1 MRFSVVVA
9 ALCAPSALSFPW
21 LAPEGL
27 DALLNH
33 PEARAEIDRRL
44 KEHQVDQAEKSHE
57 PRQLKTGVVGGVV
70 SLLGGTVEAVVDN
83 VLGLIPTNKAVKGL
97 QKFPESSHPFKA
109 PGKTDQRGPCPG
121 LNTLANH
128 GYIPR
133 NGIATIGQ
141 IQAGTAKLFN
151 MGADLSA
158 LLAVGG
164 AVDGGDILSQKMS
177 IGGPDNRVGLLNGA
191 LNKIF
196 GKPSGIAGHGKF
208 NEGDASATRED
219 FYLNGDNISFK
230 SELFKQMHQQALAK
244 GDGTYN
250 VDAIKEHFK
259 NRYRDS
265 KAANKQ
271 FYFNLP
277 SAAVVMGAY
286 YFVPGFFSNGTIG
299 AGGIANEASI
309 TSFYGAKPKRKNAWK
324 DKDLEYT
331 HVPERIPEQGWYRR
345 ATPMT
350 IPEAVGGILDVY
362 LYAQPALGGSG
373 ADGSWVVGP
382 LDLPKDPQGL
392 SCFLYNAIFANF
404 PAELFN
410 SVRLLQSILNGV
422 SDALVPGYKALGC
435 KVDFPDAK
443 GSSASKK
450 FAAYE
455 KKYVG
460 PAKTKAHTQNP
471 FLPTLPIPGDPRNGA
486 ASSVSRSFRGNTFSS
501 ACRLWMIAQEVLGV
515 YNFAKALI
523 SERVPLS
530 FAELKYQKLLV
541 WVDGLDDGMKRVED
555 CPYESII
562 FHHPKALYAASMN
575 QLKELVFC
583 FYAKYPQSAYTTFFN
598 AAPPTLSLAMLED
611 LQGPSWRHYFY
622 LCVRCWQDLYFS
634 YPMFRDV
641 AKAFLSMAMQKDAIA
656 AGEAQNLLRGVD
668 QTGEHHTTPEEAFTS
683 FIFDFVSER
692 VAEAQIHSMAG
703 SRTRLLEQR
712 LSRVLALLGDQ
723 AQGTPMSGFVAQIA
737 AEDLDMNVLS
747 GSRLDQLPLPRGL
760 RLHGTVDVVDRG
772 FLSLTEAQILLDN
785 YRTKAVQHFPFVP
798 ISSGTTVASLRA
810 DKPFLFMC
818 IMATMKFDNCTIQRQ
833 IGEEIRNQAHQ
844 RVLMQSEST
853 LEILQ
858 GLLVYLAW
866 YQYFFISY
874 EKQQIVPIAQLC
886 VSLVQNLGLDQNP
899 DNMRRKVDLGP
910 DETAPGRKA
919 ARSAEQ
925 LRALLGTYCTAS
937 WVSIK
942 FRTRGALPY
951 TGYIKQSWELLLA
964 NTEYPSDLMI
974 PHFVRI
980 SEFCRRICDTFGYDD
995 LENSGMRGEFVSA
1008 MALQTLNSESTLL
1021 KASIPPDL
1029 QNNLAIIMEVYLLD
1043 TLLGE
1048 VSLHDDFWDSK
1059 STSNFSITNNPS
1071 SSTSTRAS
1079 ILFHL
1084 IRSCK
1089 SLNDAVIA
1097 YPDEELWYITFY
1109 TTAKIC
1115 RSLLCLSN
1123 ASKISSEIFR
1133 ETGLALCN
1141 APFMAISSPVHD
1153 AMTVERVAD
1162 LKGEAKRLQGKFKNL
1177 SSQVQRIGKEEDI
1190 MLGFSSMI
1198 WAVAAAYEET
1208 KRLEP
1213 GLLNFSI
1220 GCDGQNSSSELGS
1233 SEGYLSSTGSG
1244 NLQPEAVLDFGMM
1257 EDETWEELL
1266 AGIATVT
1273 EPASSLQV

>member
-1 MRFSVVVA
+1 MSTSTSSKASGVRRRACVNCTSVKSKCLPFSSDE
-9 ALCAPSALSFPW
+9 CQRC
-21 LAPEGL
+21 
-27 DALLNH
+27 N
-33 PEARAEIDRRL
+33 RL
-44 KEHQVDQAEKSHE
+44 
-57 PRQLKTGVVGGVV
+57 
-70 SLLGGTVEAVVDN
+70 
-83 VLGLIPTNKAVKGL
+83 
-97 QKFPESSHPFKA
+97 
-109 PGKTDQRGPCPG
+109 GKRCT
-121 LNTLANH
+121 
-128 GYIPR
+128 
-133 NGIATIGQ
+133 
-141 IQAGTAKLFN
+141 
-151 MGADLSA
+151 
-158 LLAVGG
+158 
-164 AVDGGDILSQKMS
+164 
-177 IGGPDNRVGLLNGA
+177 
-191 LNKIF
+191 
-196 GKPSGIAGHGKF
+196 
-208 NEGDASATRED
+208 
-219 FYLNGDNISFK
+219 YLN
-230 SELFKQMHQQALAK
+230 
-244 GDGTYN
+244 
-250 VDAIKEHFK
+250 
-259 NRYRDS
+259 
-265 KAANKQ
+265 
-271 FYFNLP
+271 
-277 SAAVVMGAY
+277 VV
-286 YFVPGFFSNGTIG
+286 
-299 AGGIANEASI
+299 E
-309 TSFYGAKPKRKNAWK
+309 KRKS
-324 DKDLEYT
+324 
-331 HVPERIPEQGWYRR
+331 P
-345 ATPMT
+345 
-350 IPEAVGGILDVY
+350 
-362 LYAQPALGGSG
+362 
-373 ADGSWVVGP
+373 
-382 LDLPKDPQGL
+382 
-392 SCFLYNAIFANF
+392 
-404 PAELFN
+404 
-410 SVRLLQSILNGV
+410 
-422 SDALVPGYKALGC
+422 
-435 KVDFPDAK
+435 
-443 GSSASKK
+443 SSS
-450 FAAYE
+450 
-455 KKYVG
+455 
-460 PAKTKAHTQNP
+460 
-471 FLPTLPIPGDPRNGA
+471 
-486 ASSVSRSFRGNTFSS
+486 
-501 ACRLWMIAQEVLGV
+501 
-515 YNFAKALI
+515 
-523 SERVPLS
+523 
-530 FAELKYQKLLV
+530 
-541 WVDGLDDGMKRVED
+541 
-555 CPYESII
+555 
-562 FHHPKALYAASMN
+562 
-575 QLKELVFC
+575 
-583 FYAKYPQSAYTTFFN
+583 
-598 AAPPTLSLAMLED
+598 
-611 LQGPSWRHYFY
+611 
-622 LCVRCWQDLYFS
+622 
-634 YPMFRDV
+634 
-641 AKAFLSMAMQKDAIA
+641 
-656 AGEAQNLLRGVD
+656 
-668 QTGEHHTTPEEAFTS
+668 
-683 FIFDFVSER
+683 
-692 VAEAQIHSMAG
+692 

-723 AQGTPMSGFVAQIA
+723 AQGTPMGGFVAQLA
-737 AEDLDMNVLS
+737 AEDVDMNVLS
-747 GSRLDQLPLPRGL
+747 GSRLGQLPLTRGL

-810 DKPFLFMC
+810 DKSFLFMC
-818 IMATMKFDNCTIQRQ
+818 IMATMKSDNCTIQRQ

-858 GLLVYLAW
+858 GLLIYLAW

-964 NTEYPSDLMI
+964 NAEYPSDLMI

-980 SEFCRRICDTFGYDD
+980 SELCRRICDTFGYDD

-1008 MALQTLNSESTLL
+1008 MALQTLNNESALL

-1029 QNNLAIIMEVYLLD
+1029 QNNLAIRMEVYLLD

-1059 STSNFSITNNPS
+1059 STSNFFITNNPS
-1071 SSTSTRAS
+1071 SSTSTRVS
-1079 ILFHL
+1079 ILFNL

-1123 ASKISSEIFR
+1123 ASKISSEIFI
-1133 ETGLALCN
+1133 ETGLAPCN

-1177 SSQVQRIGKEEDI
+1177 SSQVQRIGNEEDI

>member
-1 MRFSVVVA
+1 MRFFVLIA
-9 ALCAPSALSFPW
+9 AFCAPSALSFPW

-33 PEARAEIDRRL
+33 PEARVEIDRRL
-44 KEHQVDQAEKSHE
+44 KEYQVSQEEKSHE
-57 PRQLKTGVVGGVV
+57 PRQLKTGAVGGVV

-97 QKFPESSHPFKA
+97 QKFPEASHPFKA

-177 IGGPDNRVGLLNGA
+177 IGGPDDRVGLLNGA

-219 FYLNGDNISFK
+219 FYLDGDNISFK
-230 SELFKQMHQQALAK
+230 PELFKQMHQQALAK

-410 SVRLLQSILNGV
+410 SVRLLQSIVNGV

-450 FAAYE
+450 FATYE

-460 PAKTKAHTQNP
+460 PAKTKAVGSGWRQELHN
-471 FLPTLPIPGDPRNGA
+471 LPGLPLVINDEILRIRQDEMS
-486 ASSVSRSFRGNTFSS
+486 ASTSSKASGVRRRACVNCTSVKSKCLPFSS
-501 ACRLWMIAQEVLGV
+501 DECQRCNRLG
-515 YNFAKALI
+515 
-523 SERVPLS
+523 
-530 FAELKYQKLLV
+530 
-541 WVDGLDDGMKRVED
+541 KRCTYLNVVEKRK
-555 CPYESII
+555 S
-562 FHHPKALYAASMN
+562 
-575 QLKELVFC
+575 
-583 FYAKYPQSAYTTFFN
+583 
-598 AAPPTLSLAMLED
+598 
-611 LQGPSWRHYFY
+611 PS
-622 LCVRCWQDLYFS
+622 S
-634 YPMFRDV
+634 
-641 AKAFLSMAMQKDAIA
+641 S
-656 AGEAQNLLRGVD
+656 
-668 QTGEHHTTPEEAFTS
+668 
-683 FIFDFVSER
+683 
-692 VAEAQIHSMAG
+692 

-712 LSRVLALLGDQ
+712 LSRVLALLGAQ
-723 AQGTPMSGFVAQIA
+723 AQGTPMSGFVAQLVA
-737 AEDLDMNVLS
+737 GDLNVNVLN
-747 GSRLDQLPLPRGL
+747 GSQLDQLPLSHGL
-760 RLHGTVDVVDRG
+760 TLQGTLDVVDRG
-772 FLSLTEAQILLDN
+772 FLNLTEAQSLLDN
-785 YRTKAVQHFPFVP
+785 YRSKAIEHFPFVP
-798 ISSGTTVASLRA
+798 ISSETTVASLRTT
-810 DKPFLFMC
+810 KPFLFMC
-818 IMATMKFDNCTIQRQ
+818 IMATMKFDNCSIQRQ

-858 GLLVYLAW
+858 GLLIYLAW

-886 VSLVQNLGLDQNP
+886 ISLVQNLGLDQNP

-919 ARSAEQ
+919 ARSADQ

-964 NTEYPSDLMI
+964 NAEYPSDLMI
-974 PHFVRI
+974 PNFVRI
-980 SEFCRRICDTFGYDD
+980 SEMCRRICDTFGYDD

-1008 MALQTLNSESTLL
+1008 MALQTLNNESALL

-1029 QNNLAIIMEVYLLD
+1029 QNNFALRMEVYLLD

-1048 VSLHDDFWDSK
+1048 VSLHEDFWDTT
-1059 STSNFSITNNPS
+1059 STSNLFVTNNPS
-1071 SSTSTRAS
+1071 SSTSTRVS
-1079 ILFHL
+1079 ILFNL
-1084 IRSCK
+1084 ILSCK
-1089 SLNDAVIA
+1089 SLNDAVIV
-1097 YPDEELWYITFY
+1097 YPDEDLWYITFY
-1109 TTAKIC
+1109 TTAKVC

-1133 ETGLALCN
+1133 ETGLASYN
-1141 APFMAISSPVHD
+1141 APFMGISSPVHD
-1153 AMTVERVAD
+1153 AMAVERVAD
-1162 LKGEAKRLQGKFKNL
+1162 LKGEAKRLQRKFKNL
-1177 SSQVQRIGKEEDI
+1177 SPQVQKIGNEEDI
-1190 MLGFSSMI
+1190 MLGFSDMI
-1198 WAVAAAYEET
+1198 WAVAVAYEET

-1213 GLLNFSI
+1213 SLLSFSI
-1220 GCDGQNSSSELGS
+1220 GSDGQNSSSELGS

-1244 NLQPEAVLDFGMM
+1244 NMQPEAVLDFGLM

-1266 AGIATVT
+1266 AGIATVND
-1273 EPASSLQV
+1273 PASSLQV

>member
-1 MRFSVVVA
+1 MRFSVLIA

-44 KEHQVDQAEKSHE
+44 KEHQVGQEEKSSE

-70 SLLGGTVEAVVDN
+70 SLLGGTDEAVVDN

-97 QKFPESSHPFKA
+97 QKFPEASHPFKA

-177 IGGPDNRVGLLNGA
+177 IGGPDGRVGLLNGA

-271 FYFNLP
+271 FYFNIP

-410 SVRLLQSILNGV
+410 SVRLLQSIVNGV

-450 FAAYE
+450 FATYE
-455 KKYVG
+455 K
-460 PAKTKAHTQNP
+460 N
-471 FLPTLPIPGDPRNGA
+471 
-486 ASSVSRSFRGNTFSS
+486 
-501 ACRLWMIAQEVLGV
+501 
-515 YNFAKALI
+515 
-523 SERVPLS
+523 
-530 FAELKYQKLLV
+530 
-541 WVDGLDDGMKRVED
+541 
-555 CPYESII
+555 
-562 FHHPKALYAASMN
+562 
-575 QLKELVFC
+575 
-583 FYAKYPQSAYTTFFN
+583 
-598 AAPPTLSLAMLED
+598 
-611 LQGPSWRHYFY
+611 
-622 LCVRCWQDLYFS
+622 
-634 YPMFRDV
+634 
-641 AKAFLSMAMQKDAIA
+641 
-656 AGEAQNLLRGVD
+656 
-668 QTGEHHTTPEEAFTS
+668 
-683 FIFDFVSER
+683 
-692 VAEAQIHSMAG
+692 
-703 SRTRLLEQR
+703 RTRLLEQR
-712 LSRVLALLGDQ
+712 LSRVLALLGTQ
-723 AQGTPMSGFVAQIA
+723 AQGTPMSGFVAQLA
-737 AEDLDMNVLS
+737 AEDLDMDALNGALF
-747 GSRLDQLPLPRGL
+747 GQLPISQGL
-760 RLHGTVDVVDRG
+760 TLQGTLDVVDRG
-772 FLSLTEAQILLDN
+772 FLSLPEAQSLLDN
-785 YRTKAVQHFPFVP
+785 YRSKAVEHFPFVP
-798 ISSGTTVASLRA
+798 ISSDTTIASLRA
-810 DKPFLFMC
+810 TKPFLFMC
-818 IMATMKFDNCTIQRQ
+818 IVATMKFDNCNIQHQ

-858 GLLVYLAW
+858 GLLIYLSW

-951 TGYIKQSWELLLA
+951 TGYIKQSWERLLSNA
-964 NTEYPSDLMI
+964 ECPSDLMI

-980 SEFCRRICDTFGYDD
+980 SEMCRRICDTFGYDD
-995 LENSGMRGEFVSA
+995 LENSEMRGEFVSA
-1008 MALQTLNSESTLL
+1008 MALQTLNNESALL

-1029 QNNLAIIMEVYLLD
+1029 QNNLAIRMEVYLLD
-1043 TLLGE
+1043 TLLCE
-1048 VSLHDDFWDSK
+1048 VSLHDDFWDTT
-1059 STSNFSITNNPS
+1059 STSNLFVTNNPS
-1071 SSTSTRAS
+1071 SSTNTRVS
-1079 ILFHL
+1079 ILFNL

-1133 ETGLALCN
+1133 ETGIASYN
-1141 APFMAISSPVHD
+1141 APFMVISSPVHD

-1162 LKGEAKRLQGKFKNL
+1162 LKGEAKRLQRKFKNL
-1177 SSQVQRIGKEEDI
+1177 SPQVQKIGNEEDI
-1190 MLGFSSMI
+1190 MLGFSDMI

-1208 KRLEP
+1208 KGLEP
-1213 GLLNFSI
+1213 SLLSFSV
-1220 GCDGQNSSSELGS
+1220 GSDGQNSSSELGS

-1244 NLQPEAVLDFGMM
+1244 SMQPEAVLDFGLMK
-1257 EDETWEELL
+1257 DETWEELL
-1266 AGIATVT
+1266 AGIATVND
-1273 EPASSLQV
+1273 PASSLQI

>member
-1 MRFSVVVA
+1 MRFYVIVA

-21 LAPEGL
+21 LGPEGL

-44 KEHQVDQAEKSHE
+44 KEHPVSKEEKSNE
-57 PRQLKTGVVGGVV
+57 PRQLKTGIAGRVV
-70 SLLGGTVEAVVDN
+70 SLLGGTVEAAIDN

-97 QKFPESSHPFKA
+97 QKFPEVSHPFKA
-109 PGKTDQRGPCPG
+109 PGKTDQRGPCPS

-128 GYIPR
+128 GYILR

-196 GKPSGIAGHGKF
+196 GKPSGIAGHY
-208 NEGDASATRED
+208 

-259 NRYRDS
+259 NRYRNS

-271 FYFNLP
+271 FYFNIP
-277 SAAVVMGAY
+277 SAA
-286 YFVPGFFSNGTIG
+286 
-299 AGGIANEASI
+299 
-309 TSFYGAKPKRKNAWK
+309 PKRKNAWK

-331 HVPERIPEQGWYRR
+331 HAPERIPEQGWYRR

-373 ADGSWVVGP
+373 AGGSWVVGP

-392 SCFLYNAIFANF
+392 SCFLYNAIYANF

-460 PAKTKAHTQNP
+460 PAKTKSRKS
-471 FLPTLPIPGDPRNGA
+471 PT
-486 ASSVSRSFRGNTFSS
+486 SS
-501 ACRLWMIAQEVLGV
+501 
-515 YNFAKALI
+515 
-523 SERVPLS
+523 
-530 FAELKYQKLLV
+530 
-541 WVDGLDDGMKRVED
+541 
-555 CPYESII
+555 
-562 FHHPKALYAASMN
+562 
-575 QLKELVFC
+575 
-583 FYAKYPQSAYTTFFN
+583 
-598 AAPPTLSLAMLED
+598 
-611 LQGPSWRHYFY
+611 
-622 LCVRCWQDLYFS
+622 
-634 YPMFRDV
+634 
-641 AKAFLSMAMQKDAIA
+641 
-656 AGEAQNLLRGVD
+656 
-668 QTGEHHTTPEEAFTS
+668 
-683 FIFDFVSER
+683 
-692 VAEAQIHSMAG
+692 

-712 LSRVLALLGDQ
+712 LSRVLALLGNQ
-723 AQGTPMSGFVAQIA
+723 AQGTPMSGFVAQLA
-737 AEDLDMNVLS
+737 AEDLNMNVLNGNSS
-747 GSRLDQLPLPRGL
+747 GQLPLSLGL
-760 RLHGTVDVVDRG
+760 TLQGTLDIVDRG
-772 FLSLTEAQILLDN
+772 FLSLAEAQGLLDN
-785 YRTKAVQHFPFVP
+785 YRSKAVQHFPFVP
-798 ISSGTTVASLRA
+798 ISSETTVSYLRSA
-810 DKPFLFMC
+810 KPFLFMC
-818 IMATMKFDNCTIQRQ
+818 VMATMKFDNCSIQHQ

-858 GLLVYLAW
+858 GLLIYLAW

-964 NTEYPSDLMI
+964 NAEYPSDLMI
-974 PHFVRI
+974 PYFVRI
-980 SEFCRRICDTFGYDD
+980 NELCRRICDTFGYDD

-1008 MALQTLNSESTLL
+1008 MALQTLNNESALL
-1021 KASIPPDL
+1021 KASIPLDL
-1029 QNNLAIIMEVYLLD
+1029 HNNLAIKMEVYLLD

-1048 VSLHDDFWDSK
+1048 VSLHDDFWDST
-1059 STSNFSITNNPS
+1059 STSNVFITNNPS
-1071 SSTSTRAS
+1071 SSTNTRVS
-1079 ILFHL
+1079 ILFNL

-1089 SLNDAVIA
+1089 SLNEAIIA
-1097 YPDEELWYITFY
+1097 YQDEELWYISFY

-1133 ETGLALCN
+1133 ETGLASYN

-1162 LKGEAKRLQGKFKNL
+1162 LKGEAKRLQVKFKNL
-1177 SSQVQRIGKEEDI
+1177 SSQVQKIGNEEDI
-1190 MLGFSSMI
+1190 MLGFSDMI
-1198 WAVAAAYEET
+1198 WAVAAAYEKT
-1208 KRLEP
+1208 KWLEP
-1213 GLLNFSI
+1213 GLLGFSI
-1220 GCDGQNSSSELGS
+1220 GSDGQNSSSELDS
-1233 SEGYLSSTGSG
+1233 SAGYLSSTGSG
-1244 NLQPEAVLDFGMM
+1244 NMQPEAVLDFGLM

-1266 AGIATVT
+1266 AGIATVNN
-1273 EPASSLQV
+1273 PPSSLQVLAAVITKQIADVGIPESVDALAQKMGEAFGYVAVVINNAAFMKMTLTANVYGPYLIARALAPLLVKSQLKTIINISSVGAHLLSPTLSSYQISKLALIRLTEFISVEYADKGTVSYSVHPGNSPSEMLGGIEGIPEQFRAAFVDTPALCANSLVYLASERRPWLAGRYINLTWDLPELMTKEEEIVKGDKLKVRLVT